1 MKKIKKYFSF
11 CSRMFLLV
19 IGVVMCS
26 DSGWAVDCAPQK
38 YNGTQPIIKVSNCIS
53 AIEDEKT
60 GLFWYRENG
69 ENKYFFSCNE
79 CENGYIKSQ
88 VVICGRPTEYKEC
101 VLELTQPLL
110 PGGKLDPVCMAGQYF
125 DGKRCQNCP
134 NPDGI
139 IDGDT
144 FNAPEKGWGLPSG
157 LESGWG
163 FGNASGKA
171 DATNGIGNCKIFKG
185 DSNSLDTKRAYS
197 DEKGYFYLD
206 EPCTYSSP
214 LADF

>member
-19 IGVVMCS
+19 IGIVMCS
-26 DSGWAVDCAPQK
+26 DSGWAVDCVLQK
-38 YNGTQPIIKVSNCIS
+38 YNGTQPIPKVSNCIS
-53 AIEDEKT
+53 AIGDT
-60 GLFWYRENG
+60 GLYWYRENG
-69 ENKYFFSCNE
+69 ENKYFFNCNE

-88 VVICGRPTEYKEC
+88 VVICGRPTDYKEC

-110 PGGKLDPVCMAGQYF
+110 PGGKLDPVCMAGQYY
-125 DGKRCQNCP
+125 DDDEDKKICRDCP

-163 FGNASGKA
+163 FGNASGVA
-171 DATNGIGNCKIFKG
+171 SRTNGIGNCKIFKG
-185 DSNSLDTKRAYS
+185 NSQSLDTKRAYS

-206 EPCTYSSP
+206 GPCNYVNTP
-214 LADF
+214 